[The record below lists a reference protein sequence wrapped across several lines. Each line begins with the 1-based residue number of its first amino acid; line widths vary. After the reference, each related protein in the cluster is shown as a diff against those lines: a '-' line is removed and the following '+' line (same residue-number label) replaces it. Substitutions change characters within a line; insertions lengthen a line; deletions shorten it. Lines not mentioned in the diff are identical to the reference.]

1 MKTIAKFEAEN
12 THFFKASSLLKLPIN
27 DYIYQI
33 STSDSPIFNN
43 AEEIKADMKFYTLS
57 DDIFRQ
63 SVYQTINTLS

>member
-33 STSDSPIFNN
+33 STSDRPIFNSP
-43 AEEIKADMKFYTLS
+43 EEIEADMKFNTLS
-57 DDIFRQ
+57 DDILRQ